1 MTKTRLLIVEDDED
15 IRTQMKW
22 ALGADYEVSMAGDR
36 GSALA
41 AFAAQHPVVTLLDL
55 GVGLL
60 FVTVW
65 LALVEPSPR
74 RAVAWIVALLL
85 LGNVVTLVY
94 LLSRTCRARQLRD
107 LFLPPRS
114 SDWR

>member
-1 MTKTRLLIVEDDED
+1 MLRTTVIVCGILLGLLVAAILIASSHGNILAGLRHV
-15 IRTQMKW
+15 I
-22 ALGADYEVSMAGDR
+22 ADPWG
-36 GSALA
+36 
-41 AFAAQHPVVTLLDL
+41 VVTLLDL

-74 RAVAWIVALLL
+74 RAAAWIVALLL

>member
-1 MTKTRLLIVEDDED
+1 MLRTTVIVCGILLGLLVAAIL
-15 IRTQMKW
+15 IASGHGNILAGLRH
-22 ALGADYEVSMAGDR
+22 LIADPWG
-36 GSALA
+36 
-41 AFAAQHPVVTLLDL
+41 VVTLLDL

-60 FVTVW
+60 FVAVW
-65 LALVEPSPR
+65 LALVEPNPR

>member
-1 MTKTRLLIVEDDED
+1 MLRIAIIVCGILLGLLVAAILIASDHGNVLMGLRHV
-15 IRTQMKW
+15 I
-22 ALGADYEVSMAGDR
+22 ADPWG
-36 GSALA
+36 
-41 AFAAQHPVVTLLDL
+41 VVTLLDL
-55 GVGLL
+55 GIGLL
-60 FVTVW
+60 FVAVW
-65 LALVEPSPR
+65 LALVEPSPQ